1 MKFKNAIEIYIDNIV
16 LLGSKDDY
24 TLQGYDNKFLQKTNW
39 CYLKQKPN
47 NLFCSNR
54 NIIKDSNDRDD
65 LDKEIFK
72 SGATI
77 IDLKGE
83 IYKELDRILR
93 SNIDKFIEKNIN
105 NISYFFKNYDDDYKN
120 ISLFEM
126 GIDLR
131 EKNLWSI
138 DRNINILLD
147 NFEYKDISK
156 GILQISTRDGK
167 SNFLFNI
174 NKMKFENE
182 DMDIFK
188 KIYGLTTLKKIL
200 AYEQYKKE
208 LTPPYYN
215 EVAKINQFLE
225 GKKSVTLVF
234 NDGNEKQVSAQISKI
249 LATDYKEFWINTEI
263 DNKNID
269 NLKSIK
275 YGKQELEINTENLKS
290 LDKQL
295 NEIIEKSEKKD
306 LEIEELENEC

>member
-269 NLKSIK
+269 NLKAIR
-275 YGKQELEINTENLKS
+275 YGKKELEVNIDNLKS

>member
-54 NIIKDSNDRDD
+54 NIIKDYNDRDD

-269 NLKSIK
+269 NLKAIR
-275 YGKQELEINTENLKS
+275 YGKKELEVNIDNLKS

-295 NEIIEKSEKKD
+295 DEIITNSNNN

>member
-39 CYLKQKPN
+39 CYLKQEPN

-269 NLKSIK
+269 NLKAIR
-275 YGKQELEINTENLKS
+275 YGKKELEVNIDNLKS

-295 NEIIEKSEKKD
+295 DEIITNSNNN

>member
-295 NEIIEKSEKKD
+295 NEIIEKSEKKGS
-306 LEIEELENEC
+306 EIEDLENEC

>member
-208 LTPPYYN
+208 LTPRYYN

-269 NLKSIK
+269 NLKAIR
-275 YGKQELEINTENLKS
+275 YGKKELEVNIDNLKS

-295 NEIIEKSEKKD
+295 DEIITNSNNN

>member
-54 NIIKDSNDRDD
+54 NIIKDPTYRDN

-295 NEIIEKSEKKD
+295 NEIIEKSEKKE
-306 LEIEELENEC
+306 LEIEDLENEC

>member
-269 NLKSIK
+269 NLKAIR
-275 YGKQELEINTENLKS
+275 YGKKELEVNIDNLKS

-295 NEIIEKSEKKD
+295 DEIITNSNNN

>member
-1 MKFKNAIEIYIDNIV
+1 
-16 LLGSKDDY
+16 
-24 TLQGYDNKFLQKTNW
+24 
-39 CYLKQKPN
+39 
-47 NLFCSNR
+47 
-54 NIIKDSNDRDD
+54 
-65 LDKEIFK
+65 
-72 SGATI
+72 
-77 IDLKGE
+77 
-83 IYKELDRILR
+83 
-93 SNIDKFIEKNIN
+93 
-105 NISYFFKNYDDDYKN
+105 
-120 ISLFEM
+120 M

-269 NLKSIK
+269 NLKAIR
-275 YGKQELEINTENLKS
+275 YGKKELEVNIDNLKS

-295 NEIIEKSEKKD
+295 DEIITNSNNN

>member
-208 LTPPYYN
+208 LTPPFYN
-215 EVAKINQFLE
+215 EVAKINEFLKD
-225 GKKSVTLVF
+225 KKSVTLVF
-234 NDGNEKQVSAQISKI
+234 NDGYEKKVSAQILEI
-249 LATDYKEFWINTEI
+249 LTTNYKEFWINTEI

-269 NLKSIK
+269 NLKAIR
-275 YGKQELEINTENLKS
+275 YGKKELEVNIDNLKS

-295 NEIIEKSEKKD
+295 DEIITNSNNN